1 MLSRGGDLPAT
12 IVLTGPGALGA
23 QGVRRCWGAE
33 GREWA
38 QCAACPSTL
47 STSPRGPPPLKCG
60 VGAGPPAP
68 AQEAPNCPVLIACFS
83 PAAGWGLPWAWSLL
97 LEGN

>member
-1 MLSRGGDLPAT
+1 MLGGGGAGVGPVCCLPLHA
-12 IVLTGPGALGA
+12 VYLP
-23 QGVRRCWGAE
+23 QG
-33 GREWA
+33 
-38 QCAACPSTL
+38 
-47 STSPRGPPPLKCG
+47 TSPPEVSAGGRG
-60 VGAGPPAP
+60 GAGPPAP

>member
-1 MLSRGGDLPAT
+1 MLSRGRDLPAT

-47 STSPRGPPPLKCG
+47 STSPRGPPRLKCLRG
-60 VGAGPPAP
+60 GGGGQAHPPQHRRP
-68 AQEAPNCPVLIACFS
+68 LIALC
-83 PAAGWGLPWAWSLL
+83 
-97 LEGN
+97 